1 MSRVWWANGNSRT
14 IIGIM
19 LLALSAIDYAVLA
32 LFLLA
37 MLAAGASFAH
47 QQRTTSDFF
56 LARRSLGW
64 FPVGLSVMATAMGAV
79 GFTTIPGDSYY
90 VGLKCLA
97 LPLAMWLTLPI
108 LIGLVL
114 PLYQRL
120 GITSVYEYLQLRFDA
135 RTRLASSGV
144 FIVWRLLW
152 LGGVLY
158 VPAKAATLAAGV
170 SIPQWLLI
178 AILGLVG
185 TIYTYLGGMKA
196 VVWTDAAQAIV
207 MVLGALFVVAGIW
220 WQVEGAGGTIWRIAS
235 ATDRTQFAELSFSWR
250 DQWCFWGLFPFF
262 FLTMLT
268 YYVADQVTVQRFLAA
283 KDVTDARR
291 SFMLNG
297 AVFTVLVSLLTYAGM
312 ALFAFY
318 QLNPQSMRPI
328 WVANVDNR
336 TQQSI
341 TDPPTRTEP
350 LLDPETGEPVS
361 NLLGE
366 ENPLDPTSGAPL
378 LDYNADGPLL
388 DHDQVNR
395 PRVNQYV
402 AAGKILRP
410 NSKEPFESSDAIFD
424 DETEQLKIK
433 SLAMVK
439 NRPEDI
445 EGVPDEII
453 LHANAKDELLPRFLT
468 GHLMFGIAGIVL
480 VALLAAAMSTMDS
493 GLSSITTLLVI
504 DINREMGVGRKW
516 LARRVGKSVD
526 GLTEKD
532 EMNLARPLTL
542 VVGGGATLLGVA
554 ISQTGGFF
562 DVAIKLFGTVGG
574 PLLAV
579 FLLGLFTRRTTA
591 AGAFAALILGT
602 PLTVWLTFGH
612 DLAHAVPTLAWLW
625 PLPQLAVTWPLVFGV
640 LGSLAI
646 GYLVSF
652 VFGASRSRKELR
664 GLVAGIGEPG
674 ETDVLKDGE
683 PTPDFDF
690 G

>member
-1 MSRVWWANGNSRT
+1 
-14 IIGIM
+14 M
-19 LLALSAIDYAVLA
+19 LLALHAIDYAVLA

-37 MLAAGASFAH
+37 MIATGASFSH
-47 QQRTTSDFF
+47 QQKTTSDFF

-64 FPVGLSVMATAMGAV
+64 FPVGMSVMATVMGALS
-79 GFTTIPGDSYY
+79 FTAIPGDSYY
-90 VGLKCLA
+90 VGLKYLA

-120 GITSVYEYLQLRFDA
+120 GITSVYEYLQLRFDGK
-135 RTRLASSGV
+135 TRLASSIL
-144 FIVWRLLW
+144 FILWRLLW
-152 LGGVLY
+152 IGGVLY

-170 SIPQWLLI
+170 NIPAWLLI
-178 AILGLVG
+178 LILGLVG

-196 VVWTDAAQAIV
+196 VVWTDVVQAIV
-207 MVLGALFVVAGIW
+207 MVLAAVLVVAGIW
-220 WQVEGAGGTIWRIAS
+220 WHVDGAGGTIWKIAA
-235 ATDRTQFAELSFSWR
+235 ATDRAQLAELSFSWH
-250 DQWCFWGLFPFF
+250 DQWCFWGLLPFF

-283 KDVTDARR
+283 KDVTDSRR
-291 SFMLNG
+291 SFMLNC
-297 AVFTVLVSLLTYAGM
+297 AVFTVLAPLLMYAGM

-336 TQQSI
+336 TLQSI
-341 TDPPTRTEP
+341 TDPETRADR

-366 ENPLDPTSGAPL
+366 ENPLDPTSGTPL
-378 LDYNADGPLL
+378 LEYRTDGPLL
-388 DHDQVNR
+388 DHAQVNR
-395 PRVNQYV
+395 PRVDQYV
-402 AAGKILRP
+402 AAGKLLRP
-410 NSKEPFESSDAIFD
+410 NSKEPFESAGAIFD
-424 DETEQLKIK
+424 DEVEQLDIK

-439 NRPEDI
+439 NRPEDV
-445 EGVPDEII
+445 EGVPGEVI

-468 GHLMFGIAGIVL
+468 NHLMFGIAGIVL
-480 VALLAAAMSTMDS
+480 VALLAAALSTMDS

-504 DINREMGVGRKW
+504 DVNREMGVGRKW

-526 GLTEKD
+526 ELTEQD
-532 EMNLARPLTL
+532 EMKLARPLTL
-542 VVGGGATLLGVA
+542 IIGLGATLLALA

-562 DVAIKLFGTVGG
+562 EVAVKLFGTVGG

-591 AGAFAALILGT
+591 AGAFVALVLGAL
-602 PLTVWLTFGH
+602 LTIWLTFGH
-612 DLAHAVPTLAWLW
+612 DLAQALPALAWVW
-625 PLPQLAVTWPLVFGV
+625 PLPKLAATWPLVFGV
-640 LGSLAI
+640 LGTLTIGFLA
-646 GYLVSF
+646 SF
-652 VFGASRSRKELR
+652 VLGTSRSRKELR

-674 ETDVLKDGE
+674 ETDVLRDGE
-683 PTPDFDF
+683 LTPDFDF
-690 G
+690 E